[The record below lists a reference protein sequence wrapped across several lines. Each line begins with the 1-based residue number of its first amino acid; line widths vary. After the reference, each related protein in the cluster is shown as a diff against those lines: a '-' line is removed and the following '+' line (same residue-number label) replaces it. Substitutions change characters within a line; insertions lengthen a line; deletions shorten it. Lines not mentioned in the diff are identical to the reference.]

1 MLLSIIL
8 FVFKIMFLKITKYM
22 FTAIRC
28 KVLNNCYIWA
38 VRRGWL
44 CARSGGRWYRGA
56 AGGVPILHAASQ
68 PGQPAANCNNSITT
82 QSSLMK
88 LSVIVFTAQ
97 NCELQTQDTS
107 LPCAVW
113 GLWGACHGYHL
124 SVHIGIS
131 EYVWLCTVWILLL
144 WTQGTTNW
152 MLGFK

>member
-1 MLLSIIL
+1 
-8 FVFKIMFLKITKYM
+8 M
-22 FTAIRC
+22 FTAIKC
-28 KVLNNCYIWA
+28 EVVNNCYIWP

-44 CARSGGRWYRGA
+44 CGRSHGA
-56 AGGVPILHAASQ
+56 VVADDTGELLAVSPFSTPPAS
-68 PGQPAANCNNSITT
+68 PAQPAANCNNSITT

-113 GLWGACHGYHL
+113 GLLWGACHRFQSMLDYALFGSCFYEHMNN
-124 SVHIGIS
+124 SRG
-131 EYVWLCTVWILLL
+131 
-144 WTQGTTNW
+144 NW